1 MRCLPKIVCYLVAPI
16 LLVLVLFFPNNII
29 STDPIHHLALA
40 KQSTQR
46 RRIQGETKRDATR
59 DGPTPVHTTNERTS
73 RRQREASERAAW
85 GAARCWPRRG
95 APGRPRP
102 RRRRRR
108 RWTWPAAPV
117 PAQAA
122 AAGTSPSPS
131 RSSPSPSPTSSTSSP
146 SGASFPSLLQL
157 DLTRPDAI
165 PPPSSPWLG
174 VGARLLG
181 LYDCLWFTKRRI
193 MRVSFLRHRI
203 CECRFAI

>member
-16 LLVLVLFFPNNII
+16 LLVLVLFFPNCIHWSNPPPSI
-29 STDPIHHLALA
+29 SKAKHPETQNTRGDETRRDTRRTNPSTHH
-40 KQSTQR
+40 QR
-46 RRIQGETKRDATR
+46 
-59 DGPTPVHTTNERTS
+59 TNEPATARG
-73 RRQREASERAAW
+73 ERAGGMRGGEMLTAS
-85 GAARCWPRRG
+85 RG
-95 APGRPRP
+95 AGRPRP

-108 RWTWPAAPV
+108 RWTWPPRRCRRRRRRRNF
-117 PAQAA
+117 
-122 AAGTSPSPS
+122 PSPS